1 MSQDFDRELARLW
14 RVHRTAQEMIADR
27 VSLAYVG
34 GAKELG

>member
-27 VSLAYVG
+27 VSLEDEG
-34 GAKELG
+34 GAKDLG